1 MDVNPN
7 AKPVFFGECEIGH
20 LNRDLSVFLLALLD
34 QNTRIHPT
42 TITVDDPEFAELIGM
57 GFHEQWL
64 EQASIGFDLP
74 LELLIDLSDLA

>member
-1 MDVNPN
+1 VTS
-7 AKPVFFGECEIGH
+7 IGIC
-20 LNRDLSVFLLALLD
+20 LD

-42 TITVDDPEFAELIGM
+42 TITVDDPEFAEQM
-57 GFHEQWL
+57 GWGSTSSGL

>member
-1 MDVNPN
+1 
-7 AKPVFFGECEIGH
+7 
-20 LNRDLSVFLLALLD
+20 
-34 QNTRIHPT
+34 
-42 TITVDDPEFAELIGM
+42 M